1 MFLVMYS
8 CRCEIINIINNKWY
22 GFKLFGRWKTSENI
36 LRQYKWLKAECGYLL
51 NVALQRNSFSFEH
64 HFIPKLM
71 FHCCRPCILWGTLT
85 HCMPAEEEFYGRA
98 VCWRLPNLWYVT
110 LTLMHLDNHFGCA
123 NISTSLSQS
132 SAVIFWKVTT
142 SSSKE
147 THYLFLFSCCCCW
160 LPCTFST
167 PLWWLKSNKIID
179 NSYNRI

>member
-110 LTLMHLDNHFGCA
+110 STLMHLDNHFGCA

-132 SAVIFWKVTT
+132 SAVIFEKWLLPPARK
-142 SSSKE
+142 
-147 THYLFLFSCCCCW
+147 HIIYFFFLVVVVGS
-160 LPCTFST
+160 LVLSPHRYG
-167 PLWWLKSNKIID
+167 D
-179 NSYNRI
+179 